1 MRILAPFIVL
11 FVFLLAG
18 GCINDS
24 TAAVRETGLQTE
36 VPAPTATIT
45 RAYVTP
51 LPVGL
56 PLSVETYE
64 ADYAFN
70 GSLLEHYVYRVEA
83 PGTLRML
90 FRNFDAPLVFSATG
104 SPHIEL
110 VGIQPLDGVI
120 GYARD
125 ASGTVR
131 LSDPAA
137 DPETVSFVAEHA
149 GLNEVGLVDTRFFSG
164 GTYDAWYSFV
174 VRPPVEYDASLVHVN
189 LMLAGAHVPY
199 SSIRITVPADRVHE
213 VFVYPPTLKQTPE
226 GDRIVITGGAGQDE
240 RIAVELLLERSAL
253 DSITGFPRWVDRVGD
268 KTRSAFVRE
277 SRFRQP

>member
-1 MRILAPFIVL
+1 MRSLAPFIVL
-11 FVFLLAG
+11 AVFLLAA

-24 TAAVRETGLQTE
+24 TEAVRETGLQTE
-36 VPAPTATIT
+36 VQAPTATIT

-51 LPVGL
+51 LQD
-56 PLSVETYE
+56 E
-64 ADYAFN
+64 
-70 GSLLEHYVYRVEA
+70 
-83 PGTLRML
+83 LRML

-137 DPETVSFVAEHA
+137 DPETVSFVAGHA

-174 VRPPVEYDASLVHVN
+174 IRPPVEYDASLVHVN
-189 LMLAGAHVPY
+189 LKLAGAHVPY

-213 VFVYPPTLKQTPE
+213 VFAYPPTLQQTPE
-226 GDRIVITGGAGQDE
+226 GDRIVITGRAGQDE
-240 RIAVELLLERSAL
+240 QIAIELLLERSAL
-253 DSITGFPRWVDRVGD
+253 DSVAGFPRWVDGVGD
-268 KTRSAFVRE
+268 KTRSAFARE
-277 SRFRQP
+277 SHSPQS